1 MAEFTSIA
9 FDEIVELSLTTPM
22 TEKIL
27 KQIINL
33 SKEIIVDEE
42 IKVAWVMEG
51 VMLKLNEIKFYIRL
65 RKLIQLN

>member
-1 MAEFTSIA
+1 MAEFTSVA

-42 IKVAWVMEG
+42 IKVAWVLEG
-51 VMLKLNEIKFYIRL
+51 VMLKLNEIK
-65 RKLIQLN
+65 

>member
-42 IKVAWVMEG
+42 IKVAWVLEG
-51 VMLKLNEIKFYIRL
+51 VMLKLNEIK
-65 RKLIQLN
+65 

>member
-9 FDEIVELSLTTPM
+9 FDEIVELSLKTPM

-27 KQIINL
+27 KQISNL

-42 IKVAWVMEG
+42 IKVVWVLEG
-51 VMLKLNEIKFYIRL
+51 IML
-65 RKLIQLN
+65 QLDENVT

>member
-33 SKEIIVDEE
+33 SKETIVDEE
-42 IKVAWVMEG
+42 IKVAWVLEG
-51 VMLKLNEIKFYIRL
+51 VMLKLNEIK
-65 RKLIQLN
+65 

>member
-1 MAEFTSIA
+1 MVREYLMAEFTSIA

-51 VMLKLNEIKFYIRL
+51 VMLKLNEIK
-65 RKLIQLN
+65 

>member
-51 VMLKLNEIKFYIRL
+51 VMLKLNEIK
-65 RKLIQLN
+65 